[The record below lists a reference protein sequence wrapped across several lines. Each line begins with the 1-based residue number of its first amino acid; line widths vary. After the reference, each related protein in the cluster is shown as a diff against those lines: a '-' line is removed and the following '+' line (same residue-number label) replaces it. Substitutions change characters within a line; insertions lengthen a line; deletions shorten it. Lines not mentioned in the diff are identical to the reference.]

1 MAVSCFISFVGG
13 GGGYGNQF
21 FGLVGGGISVRRRLL
36 SLEVAASPS
45 DMSGEVSVVGG
56 GGGCGFLFW

>member
-13 GGGYGNQF
+13 GGGYGNGF

-36 SLEVAASPS
+36 SLEVAPSPS
-45 DMSGEVSVVGG
+45 GMGGEVSVVGG
-56 GGGCGFLFW
+56 GGGVGNGL